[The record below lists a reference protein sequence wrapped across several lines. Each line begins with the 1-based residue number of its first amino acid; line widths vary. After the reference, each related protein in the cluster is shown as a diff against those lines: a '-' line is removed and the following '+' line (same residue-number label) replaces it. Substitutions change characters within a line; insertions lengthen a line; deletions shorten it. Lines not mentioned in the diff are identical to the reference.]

1 MTKAS
6 EKQTAEDA
14 RRKAFEIRA
23 QIEKV
28 RRTVAASEA
37 MTEQVERRI
46 RETDELLA
54 SQGLTREQVL
64 AFRFTDE
71 QRDLVNAEL
80 RRLGLPTLDVE
91 FGAGVDA
98 PAVVESAPEGGEDAL
113 EARAGKLRMMAQSF
127 RVS

>member
-6 EKQTAEDA
+6 ERQTAEDA

-23 QIEKV
+23 QIEKI
-28 RRTVAASEA
+28 RRTIAASEA
-37 MTEQVERRI
+37 MAEQVERRI

-80 RRLGLPTLDVE
+80 RRRGLPALE
-91 FGAGVDA
+91 AEPGADA
-98 PAVVESAPEGGEDAL
+98 PAVAENAPEGGGDAL
-113 EARAGKLRMMAQSF
+113 EARTGKLRMMARSI
-127 RVS
+127 RIS

>member
-6 EKQTAEDA
+6 ERQTAEDA

-28 RRTVAASEA
+28 RRTIAASEA
-37 MTEQVERRI
+37 MAEQVERRI

-80 RRLGLPTLDVE
+80 RRRGLPTLEAESVAEDAPSAAE
-91 FGAGVDA
+91 GA
-98 PAVVESAPEGGEDAL
+98 PAVAEDAL
-113 EARAGKLRMMAQSF
+113 EARTGKLRMMAQSL
-127 RVS
+127 RIS

>member
-6 EKQTAEDA
+6 ERQTAEDA
-14 RRKAFEIRA
+14 RRRAFEIRA
-23 QIEKV
+23 QIEKI

-37 MTEQVERRI
+37 MAEQVERRI

-80 RRLGLPTLDVE
+80 RRRGLPTLEVE
-91 FGAGVDA
+91 PVAEDA
-98 PAVVESAPEGGEDAL
+98 PAGAEGAPEGGGDAL
-113 EARAGKLRMMAQSF
+113 EARAGKLRMMAQSI